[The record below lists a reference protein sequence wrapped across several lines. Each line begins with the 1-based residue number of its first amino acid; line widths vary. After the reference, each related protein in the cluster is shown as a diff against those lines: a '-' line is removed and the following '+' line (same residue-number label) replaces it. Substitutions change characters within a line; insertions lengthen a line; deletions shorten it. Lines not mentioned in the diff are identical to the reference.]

1 MCWHLLSTH
10 LVNIMEGV
18 VVLII
23 SDRLA
28 QIPESYFG
36 KTMGREIEHGPL
48 PLINMAV
55 GIPDGETPKGIL
67 DHFANALYQPENQKY
82 VAFHGKV
89 EFKQAIVNFY
99 QRQYGV
105 ELDSEEEVCILYGTK
120 NGLVGL
126 PTCIV
131 NPGENV
137 LLPDP
142 GYTDY
147 LAGVQL
153 ADGIPKTLPL
163 APPYYLPEWTQISND
178 TLINTKLVYLTYPN
192 NPTGSVASQQVFDDA
207 INQFKGTKTKIVH
220 DFAYSAFGFDAK
232 NPSILQTEGAKD
244 LAVEIFSLSKGYN
257 MSGFRV
263 GFAVGN
269 KEIIRALKKYHS
281 HTHAGMFG
289 ALQDAATYALNNYDD
304 FLEQQNTKFRNRRDY
319 IQAQLDEVNM
329 PYEPMAGGIF
339 LWLQTPPNYDGE
351 QFVSYLL
358 QEQSILVAPGIP
370 FGQNGKHYVRMSLAL
385 DDEQLKEAIARL
397 KSLQSLYHQ

>member
-1 MCWHLLSTH
+1 MT
-10 LVNIMEGV
+10 
-18 VVLII
+18 I

-28 QIPESYFG
+28 QIPDSYFAR
-36 KTMGREIEHGPL
+36 TMGQKVEHGPL

-55 GIPDGETPKGIL
+55 GIPDGETPKGII
-67 DHFANALYQPENQKY
+67 DCFADALRQPDNQKY
-82 VAFHGKV
+82 VAFHGKDS
-89 EFKQAIVNFY
+89 FKQAIVDFY
-99 QRQYGV
+99 QRQFQV
-105 ELDSEEEVCILYGTK
+105 ELDKEDEVCILYGTK

-147 LAGVQL
+147 KAGVLL
-153 ADGIPKTLPL
+153 ADARPQPL
-163 APPYYLPEWTQISND
+163 VLEPPYYLPQWDKISKEI
-178 TLINTKLVYLTYPN
+178 LLNTRLVYLTYPN
-192 NPTGSVASQQVFDDA
+192 NPTGSVATKSVFEEA
-207 INQFKGTKTKIVH
+207 IERFKGTKTKIVH

-232 NPSILQTEGAKD
+232 NPSILQAEGAKD

-269 KEIIRALKKYHS
+269 KDIIQALKKYQS

-289 ALQDAATYALNNYDD
+289 ALQDAATYALNNYDA
-304 FLEQQNTKFRNRRDY
+304 FLEEQNITFKRRRDEFEAKLQ
-319 IQAQLDEVNM
+319 QADI
-329 PYEPMAGGIF
+329 PFEPMKGGIF
-339 LWLQTPPNYDGE
+339 LWLRTPRNFDGE
-351 QFVSYLL
+351 SFVDYLL

-370 FGQNGKHYVRMSLAL
+370 FGEHGKDYVRISLAL
-385 DDEQLKEAIARL
+385 DDESLLEAAERIQALKH
-397 KSLQSLYHQ
+397 LYE

>member
-1 MCWHLLSTH
+1 M
-10 LVNIMEGV
+10 V
-18 VVLII
+18 I

-28 QIPESYFG
+28 QITESYFG
-36 KTMGREIEHGPL
+36 KTMGRKIEHGPL

-67 DHFANALYQPENQKY
+67 DHFAKALYHPKNQKY
-82 VAFHGKV
+82 VAFHGKDT
-89 EFKQAIVNFY
+89 FKQAIVDFY
-99 QRQYGV
+99 QRQYSV
-105 ELDSEEEVCILYGTK
+105 DLDPEEVCILYGTK

-153 ADGIPKTLPL
+153 ADAIPKTLPL
-163 APPYYLPEWTQISND
+163 SPPYYLPDWSQIAND
-178 TLINTKLVYLTYPN
+178 VLINTKLVYLTYPN
-192 NPTGSVASQQVFDDA
+192 NPTGSVATQKVFDDA

-244 LAVEIFSLSKGYN
+244 LAVEVFSLSKAYN

-269 KEIIRALKKYHS
+269 KDIIAALKKYQS

-304 FLEQQNTKFRNRRDY
+304 FLEEQNGKFKQRRDY
-319 IQAQLDEVNM
+319 VQSQLDEVDI
-329 PYEPMAGGIF
+329 PYEPMSGGIF
-339 LWLQTPPNYDGE
+339 LWLKTPPAYDGE
-351 QFVSYLL
+351 QFVEYLL
-358 QEQSILVAPGIP
+358 QQQSILVAPGSP
-370 FGQNGKHYVRMSLAL
+370 FGQNAKHYVRMSLAL
-385 DDEQLKEAIARL
+385 DDNQMKEAIDRI
-397 KSLQSLYHQ
+397 KSLIKLYHHK

>member
-1 MCWHLLSTH
+1 MA
-10 LVNIMEGV
+10 
-18 VVLII
+18 I

-28 QIPESYFG
+28 QIPDSYFA
-36 KTMGREIEHGPL
+36 KTMGQKVEHGPL

-55 GIPDGETPKGIL
+55 GIPDGETPKGII
-67 DHFANALYQPENQKY
+67 DCFADALRQPDNQKY
-82 VAFHGKV
+82 VAFHGKDS
-89 EFKQAIVNFY
+89 FKQAIVDFY
-99 QRQYGV
+99 QRQFQV
-105 ELDSEEEVCILYGTK
+105 ALDKEDEVCILYGTK

-147 LAGVQL
+147 KAGVIL
-153 ADGIPKTLPL
+153 ADAQPQPL
-163 APPYYLPEWTQISND
+163 VLEPPYYLPQWDKISKE
-178 TLINTKLVYLTYPN
+178 TLLNTRLVYLTYPN
-192 NPTGSVASQQVFDDA
+192 NPTGSVATKSIFEEAVER
-207 INQFKGTKTKIVH
+207 FKGTKTKIVH

-232 NPSILQTEGAKD
+232 NPSILQAEGAKD
-244 LAVEIFSLSKGYN
+244 LAIEIFSLSKGYN

-269 KEIIRALKKYHS
+269 KDIIQALKKYQS

-304 FLEQQNTKFRNRRDY
+304 FLDEQNLTFKRRRDEFEAKLQ
-319 IQAQLDEVNM
+319 QANI
-329 PYEPMAGGIF
+329 PFEPMKGGIF
-339 LWLQTPPNYDGE
+339 LWLRTPKNFEGE
-351 QFVSYLL
+351 SFVDYLL

-370 FGQNGKHYVRMSLAL
+370 FGEHGKHYVRISLAL
-385 DDEQLKEAIARL
+385 DDASLLEAAERI
-397 KSLQSLYHQ
+397 QSLKHLYE

>member
-1 MCWHLLSTH
+1 MT
-10 LVNIMEGV
+10 
-18 VVLII
+18 I

-28 QIPESYFG
+28 QIPDSYFAR
-36 KTMGREIEHGPL
+36 TMGQKVEHGPL

-55 GIPDGETPKGIL
+55 GIPDGETPKGII
-67 DHFANALYQPENQKY
+67 DCFADALRQPDNQKY
-82 VAFHGKV
+82 VAFHGKDS
-89 EFKQAIVNFY
+89 FKQAIVDFY
-99 QRQYGV
+99 QRQFQV
-105 ELDSEEEVCILYGTK
+105 ELDKEDEVCILYGTK

-147 LAGVQL
+147 KAGVLL
-153 ADGIPKTLPL
+153 ADARPQPL
-163 APPYYLPEWTQISND
+163 VLEPPYYLPQWDKISKEI
-178 TLINTKLVYLTYPN
+178 LLNTRLVYLTYPN
-192 NPTGSVASQQVFDDA
+192 NPTGSVATKSVFEEA
-207 INQFKGTKTKIVH
+207 IERFKGTKTKIVH

-232 NPSILQTEGAKD
+232 NPSILQAEGAKD

-269 KEIIRALKKYHS
+269 KDIIQVLKKYQS

-289 ALQDAATYALNNYDD
+289 ALQDAATYALNNYDA
-304 FLEQQNTKFRNRRDY
+304 FLEEQNITFKRRRDEFEAKLQ
-319 IQAQLDEVNM
+319 QADI
-329 PYEPMAGGIF
+329 PFEPMKGGIF
-339 LWLQTPPNYDGE
+339 LWLRTPRNFDGE
-351 QFVSYLL
+351 SFVDYLL

-370 FGQNGKHYVRMSLAL
+370 FGEHGKDYVRISLAL
-385 DDEQLKEAIARL
+385 DDESLLEAAERIQALKH
-397 KSLQSLYHQ
+397 LYE

>member
-1 MCWHLLSTH
+1 MA
-10 LVNIMEGV
+10 
-18 VVLII
+18 I

-28 QIPESYFG
+28 QIPDSYFA
-36 KTMGREIEHGPL
+36 KTMGQKVEHGPL

-55 GIPDGETPKGIL
+55 GIPDGETPKGII
-67 DHFANALYQPENQKY
+67 DCFADALRQPDNQKY
-82 VAFHGKV
+82 VAFHGKDS
-89 EFKQAIVNFY
+89 FKQAIVDFY
-99 QRQYGV
+99 QRQFQV
-105 ELDSEEEVCILYGTK
+105 ALDKEDEVCILYGTK

-147 LAGVQL
+147 KAGVLL
-153 ADGIPKTLPL
+153 ADAQPQPL
-163 APPYYLPEWTQISND
+163 VLEPPYYLPQWDKISKK
-178 TLINTKLVYLTYPN
+178 TLLNTRLVYLTYPN
-192 NPTGSVASQQVFDDA
+192 NPTGSVATKSIFEEAVER
-207 INQFKGTKTKIVH
+207 FKGTKTKIVH

-232 NPSILQTEGAKD
+232 NPSILQAEGAKD
-244 LAVEIFSLSKGYN
+244 LAIEIFSLSKGYN

-269 KEIIRALKKYHS
+269 KDIIQALKKYQS

-304 FLEQQNTKFRNRRDY
+304 FIDEQNLTFKRRRDEFEAKLQ
-319 IQAQLDEVNM
+319 QANI
-329 PYEPMAGGIF
+329 PFEPMKGGIF
-339 LWLQTPPNYDGE
+339 LWLRTPKNFDGE
-351 QFVSYLL
+351 SFVDYLL

-370 FGQNGKHYVRMSLAL
+370 FGEHGKHYVRISLAL
-385 DDEQLKEAIARL
+385 DDASLLEAAERI
-397 KSLQSLYHQ
+397 QSLKHLYE

>member
-1 MCWHLLSTH
+1 MA
-10 LVNIMEGV
+10 
-18 VVLII
+18 I

-28 QIPESYFG
+28 QIADSYFAR
-36 KTMGREIEHGPL
+36 TMGQKVEHGPL

-55 GIPDGETPKGIL
+55 GIPDGETPKGII
-67 DHFANALYQPENQKY
+67 DCFADALRQPDNQKY
-82 VAFHGKV
+82 VAFHGKDS
-89 EFKQAIVNFY
+89 FKQAIVDFY
-99 QRQYGV
+99 QRQFQV
-105 ELDSEEEVCILYGTK
+105 ELDKEDEVCILYGTK

-147 LAGVQL
+147 KAGVLL
-153 ADGIPKTLPL
+153 ADAQPQPL
-163 APPYYLPEWTQISND
+163 VLEPPYYLPQWDKISKEI
-178 TLINTKLVYLTYPN
+178 LLNTRLVYLTYPN
-192 NPTGSVASQQVFDDA
+192 NPTGSVATKSVFEEA
-207 INQFKGTKTKIVH
+207 IERFKGTKTKIVH

-232 NPSILQTEGAKD
+232 NPSILQAEGAKD

-269 KEIIRALKKYHS
+269 KDIIQALKKYQS

-289 ALQDAATYALNNYDD
+289 ALQDAATYALNNYDA
-304 FLEQQNTKFRNRRDY
+304 FLEEQNITFKRRRDEFEAKLQ
-319 IQAQLDEVNM
+319 QADI
-329 PYEPMAGGIF
+329 PFEPMKGGIF
-339 LWLQTPPNYDGE
+339 LWLRTPRNFDGE
-351 QFVSYLL
+351 SFVDYLL

-370 FGQNGKHYVRMSLAL
+370 FGEHGKDYVRISLAL
-385 DDEQLKEAIARL
+385 DDESLLEAAERIQALKH
-397 KSLQSLYHQ
+397 LYE